1 MVTISFCGQISAQT
15 YTRQPFTRYTMGK
28 RKIKSL
34 SDCQRLLAW
43 TLNQLI
49 DDKIEESK
57 ASKIAYITNI
67 LKGIIVDSDLEE
79 RIAKLEERAKQH

>member
-1 MVTISFCGQISAQT
+1 
-15 YTRQPFTRYTMGK
+15 MGK